1 MNLGKISRDY
11 SYALMDPYKNQSKAA
26 RDILG
31 EWHNA
36 TCTRL
41 KINVD
46 AKTIKRQGVEGLLMS
61 IPAIFN
67 SNLHYKAIPNRFAG
81 RIRNQSETPEAT
93 DSAKDDLF
101 HEDTQFII
109 KDGTIY
115 YLPQ

>member
-1 MNLGKISRDY
+1 MISG
-11 SYALMDPYKNQSKAA
+11 SFLAEMQT
-26 RDILG
+26 
-31 EWHNA
+31 H
-36 TCTRL
+36 
-41 KINVD
+41 
-46 AKTIKRQGVEGLLMS
+46 
-61 IPAIFN
+61 F
-67 SNLHYKAIPNRFAG
+67 NLHYKAIPNRFAE